1 MNCLCALNNCI
12 ALEPWVELIMLLPL
26 TPVLLEH
33 FQWDATCCQ
42 LCTEVTEGKE
52 ETDKA
57 SRRRVVFLQ
66 LLVSSLLHPA
76 QSFLSQG
83 LSKGPGEAIRSNA
96 YTVLCEVVS
105 LTKKRGFV
113 LLKLFLF

>member
-1 MNCLCALNNCI
+1 M

-26 TPVLLEH
+26 TPVLSEH
-33 FQWDATCCQ
+33 FQWNATCCQ
-42 LCTEVTEGKE
+42 LCTDVTEGKE

-57 SRRRVVFLQ
+57 SRRRVVLLQ

-83 LSKGPGEAIRSNA
+83 LREGPGEATRSNA

-105 LTKKRGFV
+105 LTKKGGFV
-113 LLKLFLF
+113 LLKLFLFRKVRKLFI